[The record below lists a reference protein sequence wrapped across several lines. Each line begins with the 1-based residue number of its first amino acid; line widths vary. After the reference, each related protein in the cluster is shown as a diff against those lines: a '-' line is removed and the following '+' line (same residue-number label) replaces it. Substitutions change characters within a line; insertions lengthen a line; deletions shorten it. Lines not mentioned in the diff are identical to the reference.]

1 MHVKEPNLTVRGMH
15 PGYSSVISASLIHLF
30 QAHNNFWYNLS
41 AQFKKKKK
49 KKTKKTQKTQE
60 LWEWCLD

>member
-30 QAHNNFWYNLS
+30 QAHNHFWYNLC
-41 AQFKKKKK
+41 AQFKKKQQQQ
-49 KKTKKTQKTQE
+49 KKTPRNFE
-60 LWEWCLD
+60 SDA

>member
-49 KKTKKTQKTQE
+49 KRQKRNPKKPRNFE
-60 LWEWCLD
+60 SDA